1 MASSAGQ
8 PLADDRSRS
17 TGGLLLVAVGAVCF
31 STVIIFTRLTRGL
44 DVMAIAFFR
53 AFFAC
58 LFFTALLPRFPEALR
73 VGRYRRSLWALLGL
87 GAAVG
92 LSAALYIYAIQHTTA
107 ANAALLINSATLYV
121 ALLAP
126 WLLKEPRPRYIR
138 VGLVLAVIG
147 IICISNPA
155 GLDLHSGS
163 FAGIVAGVCSGFTYS
178 LTMLFSRSLRGQVS
192 SLTQVWWSSG
202 IAALLLSPWVLRAPW
217 TTITANLPVLVPL
230 GIVSLGLAYLL
241 YFTGLQRV
249 SAQVVSVVAL
259 LEPVSGALM
268 GLFLFHELPTPVGVL
283 GSLLILTS
291 IFLISR

>member
-8 PLADDRSRS
+8 PPADIQGRS
-17 TGGLLLVAVGAVCF
+17 TGGLLLVAIGAVCF

-58 LFFTALLPRFPEALR
+58 LFFTALLPRFPEALH
-73 VGRYRRSLWALLGL
+73 VSSYRRSLWALVGL

-138 VGLVLAVIG
+138 VGLVLAVTG
-147 IICISNPA
+147 IVCISNPA
-155 GLDLHSGS
+155 GLDLRSGS

-178 LTMLFSRSLRGQVS
+178 LTMLFSRYLRGKVS

-202 IAALLLSPWVLRAPW
+202 IAALLLLPWVLRAPW
-217 TTITANLPVLVPL
+217 ATIVANLPVLIPL

-241 YFTGLQRV
+241 YFTGLQRI

-259 LEPVSGALM
+259 LEPVSGALI
-268 GLFLFHELPTPVGVL
+268 GLFLFHERPTPVGLL